1 MMRAMREMSKYV
13 FYILA
18 VAFIGWLVFDVG
30 MGITGRSSGASGDVV
45 LKVNGQEVHY
55 PEWQQAYQSAY
66 DQARRQSGGQ
76 LTKEDEKD
84 LQDRVADQLIQA
96 VLLHQAYAKLGIT
109 VSADEIRQAALTS
122 PPPEV
127 TNLPE
132 FQVNGRFDME
142 KWQQFVIR
150 GSNPE
155 FLLALEQRYRD
166 EIPYVKFL
174 QFLTADVYVSDA
186 QLWRMYRDERDSV
199 TILFGG
205 LHWRIE
211 RRTGIGSSVRRSR
224 I

>member
-76 LTKEDEKD
+76 LTDEDEKD

-96 VLLHQAYAKLGIT
+96 AFRHKPYASRGT
-109 VSADEIRQAALTS
+109 TSSAAKS
-122 PPPEV
+122 GKPP
-127 TNLPE
+127 
-132 FQVNGRFDME
+132 
-142 KWQQFVIR
+142 
-150 GSNPE
+150 S
-155 FLLALEQRYRD
+155 
-166 EIPYVKFL
+166 
-174 QFLTADVYVSDA
+174 
-186 QLWRMYRDERDSV
+186 
-199 TILFGG
+199 
-205 LHWRIE
+205 
-211 RRTGIGSSVRRSR
+211 RTP
-224 I
+224 

>member
-84 LQDRVADQLIQA
+84 LQGRGADQP
-96 VLLHQAYAKLGIT
+96 
-109 VSADEIRQAALTS
+109 IRAG
-122 PPPEV
+122 
-127 TNLPE
+127 LP
-132 FQVNGRFDME
+132 
-142 KWQQFVIR
+142 
-150 GSNPE
+150 
-155 FLLALEQRYRD
+155 
-166 EIPYVKFL
+166 
-174 QFLTADVYVSDA
+174 A
-186 QLWRMYRDERDSV
+186 Q
-199 TILFGG
+199 GC
-205 LHWRIE
+205 
-211 RRTGIGSSVRRSR
+211 RRP
-224 I
+224 